1 MNKIKNLYFKYEEII
16 SYLIFGFLTTVVSV
30 VTYYIFANFLF
41 QEKTDITVQISNVLS
56 WICAVIFAYI
66 TNRKYVFKSK
76 SVGKDKL
83 KEIFGFFIARVSS
96 LVIDMA
102 MMFVLF
108 SVMHI
113 DDTISKIIVQ
123 FVVVI
128 VNYVFSKLFVF
139 KKNTN

>member
-96 LVIDMA
+96 LVIDMT